1 MNLSEGRYDEKANSE
16 EVFSSFKDMLSKN
29 KEHDKWKNVK
39 KPRKRKTSSVSTKTV
54 SQAKS
59 KKLSPSSYVTK
70 KNNAM
75 SISWTIFIE
84 IFLFLS
90 AIAFYKLALLLKLIS
105 VD

>member
-39 KPRKRKTSSVSTKTV
+39 KSRKRKTSSGSIKTI
-54 SQAKS
+54 SQVKS
-59 KKLSPSSYVTK
+59 KKSSPSSYTTK
-70 KNNAM
+70 NKNAM
-75 SISWTIFIE
+75 SIGWTIFIE
-84 IFLFLS
+84 MFLFLS

-105 VD
+105 ID